1 MSRTKVTFLL
11 IALSLAP
18 GCKPSPQSNGNNQ
31 ANANRQVANADGRD
45 EHGATELK
53 RAVDKDDAFE
63 VRRLVESGADVN
75 AATPEG
81 VTPLMNA
88 SGFGNKEIVQL
99 LISKGAQVNAK
110 TKSSYT
116 ALMSAA
122 LSGQREIIQILLDA
136 GADPNIQ
143 DTVTKKTAMDI
154 AEEKGHKDIVEILR
168 RRGGKKGSAK

>member
-1 MSRTKVTFLL
+1 MSRITVISLM
-11 IALSLAP
+11 IALALTA
-18 GCKPSPQSNGNNQ
+18 GCKGSPQSNANAQG
-31 ANANRQVANADGRD
+31 NANRQAANLEGRD

-88 SGFGNKEIVQL
+88 SGFGNKEVVQL

-110 TKSSYT
+110 TKSNYT

-122 LSGQREIIQILLDA
+122 LSGQREIIQILLDS
-136 GADPNIQ
+136 GADPNIE

-154 AEEKGHKDIVEILR
+154 AEEKGHKDIVEMLK
-168 RRGGKKGSAK
+168 RRGGRKGSAK